1 MRRDGIYHSA
11 FVLQKPNRKLLDYI
25 RKWASTAKR
34 FNSGKKGLTSRRLK
48 FRWPN
53 MPEQCTN
60 LDSVKFSS
68 NTFKVRAEFKQVSV
82 TTVWPQIL
90 EQEQA
95 GFNVICLIQAPYLK
109 LCLFFHQ

>member
-34 FNSGKKGLTSRRLK
+34 FNSGKKGLTSRQLK

-60 LDSVKFSS
+60 LDSVKF
-68 NTFKVRAEFKQVSV
+68 NNFEKFKQ
-82 TTVWPQIL
+82 PLEIL
-90 EQEQA
+90 TNHIAIAIE
-95 GFNVICLIQAPYLK
+95 NSK
-109 LCLFFHQ
+109 LYNEISFSR